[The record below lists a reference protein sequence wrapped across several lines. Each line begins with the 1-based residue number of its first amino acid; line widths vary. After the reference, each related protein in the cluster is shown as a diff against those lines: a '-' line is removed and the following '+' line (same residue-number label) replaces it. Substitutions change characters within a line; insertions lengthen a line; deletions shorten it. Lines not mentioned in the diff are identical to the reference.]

1 MADGCVGE
9 VGVQEAPRPGLDEPF
24 GSLVRWTGWRSRSRP
39 WGCGQVGERLLGQTC
54 ERSGR
59 QARNTFCARCAGRR
73 LSPWPA
79 DSASRRLPRR
89 APEVD
94 GPIRGC
100 RRGQVLGPSG
110 SRARCAGRRPMFNV
124 GGPIRR
130 GLPGGCVR
138 RPAARPLARRRGHD
152 TVSRASRVRGKDA
165 VTPSRSPAMPSG
177 AGAVAA
183 ASAEVGG
190 RRLAWRGRSEG
201 ACSCDGPDAAA
212 EISWLGP
219 AVVAGRSGLP
229 HARPPAGGQVSK
241 LTGVAA

>member
-1 MADGCVGE
+1 VQSRTWRRPGAEVSFLRRERTSEIPDEVGWDVVADGCVGE

-138 RPAARPLARRRGHD
+138 RPAARPLRG
-152 TVSRASRVRGKDA
+152 
-165 VTPSRSPAMPSG
+165 
-177 AGAVAA
+177 AA
-183 ASAEVGG
+183 ATT
-190 RRLAWRGRSEG
+190 
-201 ACSCDGPDAAA
+201 
-212 EISWLGP
+212 
-219 AVVAGRSGLP
+219 
-229 HARPPAGGQVSK
+229 Q
-241 LTGVAA
+241 